1 MAKSLNIVI
10 GADIEKLREGF
21 NKAIA
26 IVQKSSNQMSAEVAK
41 SAKGMEERLA
51 AIATRNPTMGSV
63 RQLTQLAMEAR
74 ALGPEVAQVAN
85 EIIKQAGRMKDAIG
99 DTRAEVAYF
108 GSDTRRLDAVLGG
121 VQAVAGAFSAVQG
134 AAALFG
140 AENEDLQKTMVK
152 LQGAIALVNGV
163 QAVSNILLDENAT
176 KTGIL
181 ALANKIY
188 TVATAGATAAT
199 IAFRVALFSIG
210 VGVAIAGIAALAANF
225 QKLKDYIFP
234 ADKALR
240 DFNATL
246 DKGIAKNENEIK
258 ILEAK
263 GDTLGAL
270 ALKEENLYKT
280 LAKAR
285 ANIGKNTK
293 ETWGKIIDDTKAALT
308 VLGIERDKYNQSEQ
322 DKAQARVD
330 EGQKEWQQ
338 ESEKAYKQQVERN
351 KKLLEAAI
359 EGINQRYKGQQEA
372 ERFWIDRNKKLK
384 DKAVADELK
393 SKQFSGANMIA
404 GTAVAPVLIQV
415 KIDPKSFSQIV
426 QDFDKLMTDVSNAI
440 ASMGEDIAV
449 AFGEAI
455 GGAMSGQQDVLANF
469 GDAILTALGGFM
481 SQVGKMLI
489 AYAISIEKLQTA
501 FANPTEALIAG
512 IALVAIGGAIKSSM
526 KKGPSVP
533 AFAEGGIVSGP
544 TLGLMGEYPNARNNP
559 EVIAPLDKLKGMLN
573 TGNNSGYIAST
584 SIQGR
589 DLAIV
594 LERYNKDSK
603 RG

>member
-21 NKAIA
+21 NKAIQV
-26 IVQKSSNQMSAEVAK
+26 VQSSSNKMSAEVAK
-41 SAKGMEERLA
+41 SAKSMEERLA

-74 ALGPEVAQVAN
+74 ALGPEFAQVAN
-85 EIIKQAGRMKDAIG
+85 EIVKQAGRMKDAIA
-99 DTRAEVAYF
+99 DTRGEVAYF
-108 GSDTRRLDAVLGG
+108 ASDTRRLDAVLGG
-121 VQAVAGAFSAVQG
+121 IQGVAGGFAVAQG

-140 AENEDLQKTMVK
+140 GENKELQATMVK
-152 LQGAIALVNGV
+152 LQAAMALVTGL
-163 QAVSNILLDENAT
+163 QAVQNALQAESAFMV
-176 KTGIL
+176 GL
-181 ALANKIY
+181 N
-188 TVATAGATAAT
+188 TAAT
-199 IAFRVALFSIG
+199 RIQTYVLGQATVAARVYSAALLATGAGAI
-210 VGVAIAGIAALAANF
+210 IAGLVLIYNALQSNAEAAKAAEDAQEKYNNSLQSSNERAIKFVERQLEYRKDVAVKQAKLAGKTEGDIAKIELEHMNKRLKSLKTMHDSLAEDSQSKLDLTQTIQGLENDIILKGLDNQIAA
-225 QKLKDYIFP
+225 KDKSVTKNI
-234 ADKALR
+234 ALNKKQLETELQLIKDHGKAVN
-240 DFNATL
+240 DA
-246 DKGIAKNENEIK
+246 
-258 ILEAK
+258 
-263 GDTLGAL
+263 
-270 ALKEENLYKT
+270 
-280 LAKAR
+280 
-285 ANIGKNTK
+285 
-293 ETWGKIIDDTKAALT
+293 
-308 VLGIERDKYNQSEQ
+308 
-322 DKAQARVD
+322 
-330 EGQKEWQQ
+330 
-338 ESEKAYKQQVERN
+338 ESFRIERN
-351 KKLLEAAI
+351 KKLREKAA
-359 EGINQRYKGQQEA
+359 
-372 ERFWIDRNKKLK
+372 
-384 DKAVADELK
+384 ADALK

-404 GTAVAPVLIQV
+404 GTAVAPILLQV

-512 IALVAIGGAIKSSM
+512 IALVAIGAAIKSSM
-526 KKGPSVP
+526 KKGPSVQ
-533 AFAEGGIVSGP
+533 AFADGGIVSAP
-544 TLGLMGEYPNARNNP
+544 TLGLMGEYPNARSNP
-559 EVIAPLDKLKGMLN
+559 EVIAPLDKLKSMLN
-573 TGNNSGYIAST
+573 TGNNNSGFIAST

>member
-21 NKAIA
+21 NKAIQV
-26 IVQKSSNQMSAEVAK
+26 VQSSGKRMSDDVAK
-41 SAKGMEERLA
+41 SAKSMEERLA
-51 AIATRNPTMGSV
+51 SIATRNPTMGSV

-74 ALGPEVAQVAN
+74 ALGPEFQQVAN

-99 DTRAEVAYF
+99 DTRGEVAYF
-108 GSDTRRLDAVLGG
+108 ASDTRRLDAVLGG

-140 AENEDLQKTMVK
+140 GENKELQQTMMK

-163 QAVSNILLDENAT
+163 TAIST
-176 KTGIL
+176 
-181 ALANKIY
+181 ALEQQSMFMK
-188 TVATAGATAAT
+188 GLSTAAT
-199 IAFRVALFSIG
+199 RIQTYVLGQATVAARVYSAALLATGAG
-210 VGVAIAGIAALAANF
+210 VIIAGLVLIYNALQSNAEAAKAAEDAQEKYNNSLQSSNERAIKFVERQLEYRKDVAVKQAKLAGKTEGDIAKIELEHMNKRLKSLKTMHDSLAEDSQSKLDLTQTIQGLENDIILKGLDNQIAA
-225 QKLKDYIFP
+225 KDKSVTKNI
-234 ADKALR
+234 ALNKKQLETELQLIKDHGKAVN
-240 DFNATL
+240 DA
-246 DKGIAKNENEIK
+246 
-258 ILEAK
+258 
-263 GDTLGAL
+263 
-270 ALKEENLYKT
+270 
-280 LAKAR
+280 
-285 ANIGKNTK
+285 
-293 ETWGKIIDDTKAALT
+293 
-308 VLGIERDKYNQSEQ
+308 
-322 DKAQARVD
+322 
-330 EGQKEWQQ
+330 
-338 ESEKAYKQQVERN
+338 ESFRIERN
-351 KKLLEAAI
+351 KKLKEKAA
-359 EGINQRYKGQQEA
+359 
-372 ERFWIDRNKKLK
+372 
-384 DKAVADELK
+384 ADALK

-415 KIDPKSFSQIV
+415 KIDPKSYSQIV

-512 IALVAIGGAIKSSM
+512 IALVAIGAAIKSSM
-526 KKGPSVP
+526 KKGPSVQ

-544 TLGLMGEYPNARNNP
+544 TLGLMGEYPNARSNP
-559 EVIAPLDKLKGMLN
+559 EVIAPLDKLRGMLKS
-573 TGNNSGYIAST
+573 GDNSSGFIAST

>member
-21 NKAIA
+21 NKAIQV
-26 IVQKSSNQMSAEVAK
+26 VQSSGKRMSDDVAK
-41 SAKGMEERLA
+41 SAKSMEERLA

-74 ALGPEVAQVAN
+74 ALGPEFAQVAN
-85 EIIKQAGRMKDAIG
+85 EIIKQAGRMKDAIA
-99 DTRAEVAYF
+99 DTRGEVGYF
-108 GSDTRRLDAVLGG
+108 ASDTRRLDAVLGG
-121 VQAVAGAFSAVQG
+121 VQAVAGGFGVAQG

-140 AENEDLQKTMVK
+140 GENKELQATMVK
-152 LQGAIALVNGV
+152 LQGAMALVSGL
-163 QAVSNILLDENAT
+163 QAVQNALQAESAFMV
-176 KTGIL
+176 GL
-181 ALANKIY
+181 S
-188 TVATAGATAAT
+188 TAAT
-199 IAFRVALFSIG
+199 KIQTYVLGQATVAARVYSAALLATGAGAI
-210 VGVAIAGIAALAANF
+210 IAGLVLIYSAL
-225 QKLKDYIFP
+225 QS
-234 ADKALR
+234 
-240 DFNATL
+240 NA
-246 DKGIAKNENEIK
+246 
-258 ILEAK
+258 EA
-263 GDTLGAL
+263 
-270 ALKEENLYKT
+270 
-280 LAKAR
+280 AKA
-285 ANIGKNTK
+285 A
-293 ETWGKIIDDTKAALT
+293 EDAQ
-308 VLGIERDKYNQSEQ
+308 DKYNESLQSSNERAIKFVERQ
-322 DKAQARVD
+322 LEYRKDVAVKQAKLAGKTEADIAKIELEHMNKRL
-330 EGQKEWQQ
+330 KSLRTMQ
-338 ESEKAYKQQVERN
+338 ESLAEDSQSKLDLTQTIQGLENDIVLKGLDNQIAAKDKSVTKNIALSKKQLETELQLIKDHGKGVNDAEQFNIERN
-351 KKLLEAAI
+351 KKLKEKAA
-359 EGINQRYKGQQEA
+359 
-372 ERFWIDRNKKLK
+372 
-384 DKAVADELK
+384 ADALK

-455 GGAMSGQQDVLANF
+455 GGAMSGQQDVLATF

-573 TGNNSGYIAST
+573 TGNNSSGFIAST